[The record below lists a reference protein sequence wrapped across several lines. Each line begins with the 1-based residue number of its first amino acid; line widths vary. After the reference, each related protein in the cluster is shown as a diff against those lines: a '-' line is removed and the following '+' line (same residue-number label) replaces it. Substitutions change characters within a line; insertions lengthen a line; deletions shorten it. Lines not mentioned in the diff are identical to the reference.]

1 MIVFLYIGTSL
12 CVYFVYC
19 LNLVK
24 KIVIIIIVIIKNS
37 KCVIVFLYIGHD
49 GFSDGSESLDS

>member
-37 KCVIVFLYIGHD
+37 KCVIVFFVYRTMT
-49 GFSDGSESLDS
+49 DSQMVANP